1 MRRIYNGKR
10 LSHCCF
16 PKVFIAKQCVAYST
30 YVEGNEF
37 LGDDDII
44 VMDSNIEFSKFSKEI
59 IDISKDIRKNI
70 QLNIINDELII
81 SGDLDLGSNGDTINV
96 NLRGKN
102 ELIQKDE
109 PSVLYY
115 ELEGIWD
122 RDIIR
127 VRLTPYPT
135 FEWE

>member
-102 ELIQKDE
+102 
-109 PSVLYY
+109 
-115 ELEGIWD
+115 
-122 RDIIR
+122 
-127 VRLTPYPT
+127 
-135 FEWE
+135 